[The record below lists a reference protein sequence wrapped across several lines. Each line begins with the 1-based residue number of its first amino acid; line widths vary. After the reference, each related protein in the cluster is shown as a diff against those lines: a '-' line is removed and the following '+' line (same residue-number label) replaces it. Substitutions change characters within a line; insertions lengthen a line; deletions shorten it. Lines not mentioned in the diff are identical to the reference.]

1 MEGIGKYDQDSE
13 NGSDCRSGTCQFEIA
28 TGFHCIIPLLILHA
42 QLVATSVTA
51 VFGGSVLSDANT
63 LLFRQEII
71 EQLLSNIFH
80 KEKNESAIVSA
91 IQILLTLLETRRQT

>member
-1 MEGIGKYDQDSE
+1 M
-13 NGSDCRSGTCQFEIA
+13 A
-28 TGFHCIIPLLILHA
+28 TSFLGVIPILILCG
-42 QLVATSVTA
+42 QMVATSANNCV
-51 VFGGSVLSDANT
+51 VKVVLSDGNAF
-63 LLFRQEII
+63 LFRQEII